1 MTGPG
6 ARPYSTWTLWLFERL
21 PLSPPWVGALL
32 GLSLYLVFLGYTYA
46 FGPSVGVLAGSS
58 IENAWGAELILAL
71 VTGFAPTVTT
81 YTLRGSLRDLED
93 LRGALHCSDDEFAA
107 LRGEITGYRAA
118 PLRLVG
124 TVGAV
129 VSAFVAFDLD
139 IWLDGRPPL
148 GDPALTWIVVRNS
161 LNGWMV
167 SRALYLEI
175 TLARSFSRLGDR
187 LGEVDLLDPDLLNTF
202 GRRGLRSVLLWM
214 LFVAF
219 YSLLYTG
226 NWAADLLPIALV
238 GIAAYGIIGFL
249 LPVVGA
255 RRRIRSEKR
264 AELVR
269 VRTAIHD
276 LRESVLR
283 HEPDARP
290 PGGQLADL
298 LAYES
303 RIASVREWPFDAPT
317 LLRWALYVALGL
329 SSWLGGALV
338 ERALG
343 TLLD

>member
-1 MTGPG
+1 
-6 ARPYSTWTLWLFERL
+6 
-21 PLSPPWVGALL
+21 
-32 GLSLYLVFLGYTYA
+32 
-46 FGPSVGVLAGSS
+46 
-58 IENAWGAELILAL
+58 
-71 VTGFAPTVTT
+71 
-81 YTLRGSLRDLED
+81 
-93 LRGALHCSDDEFAA
+93 
-107 LRGEITGYRAA
+107 
-118 PLRLVG
+118 
-124 TVGAV
+124 
-129 VSAFVAFDLD
+129 
-139 IWLDGRPPL
+139 
-148 GDPALTWIVVRNS
+148 
-161 LNGWMV
+161 MV

-187 LGEVDLLDPDLLNTF
+187 LAEVDLLDPGLLDTF

-219 YSLLYTG
+219 YALLYTG
-226 NWAADLLPIALV
+226 NWAADLLPLALV
-238 GIAAYGIIGFL
+238 AIAAYGVIGFL

-255 RRRIRSEKR
+255 RRRIRTEKR

-269 VRTAIHD
+269 VRAAIHS
-276 LRESVLR
+276 LRELALR
-283 HEPDARP
+283 QEPEARP

-303 RIASVREWPFDAPT
+303 RIASVREWPFDAST